1 MKYKTRRI
9 LPMLAVPLTLLIA
22 SLPVAAAAQSVS
34 SVIAATVQKNQAGA
48 EAQKRIDNIVDQT
61 QDLLQEYKVIVKEL
75 DGLNVYNQL
84 LAKQVENQQLEMQQL
99 DGAIDRVTVIE
110 RQIMP
115 LMVRMTDGLEQFVEL
130 DVPFLPEERQKRV
143 RDLMALMERSDVTVA
158 EKFRKVMEAF
168 TIESDYGRN
177 IETYRGTLNLEGKE
191 IEVDFLRI
199 GRVALIYQ
207 TLDSAKTGRWNQ
219 DSREWEEVPGSFTS
233 TVREALRVAG
243 KQKAPDLLLLPLS
256 APEDVQ

>member
-1 MKYKTRRI
+1 MKHQTRR
-9 LPMLAVPLTLLIA
+9 MLRMLVISLTALCA
-22 SLPVAAAAQSVS
+22 YLPVSAGAQSVD
-34 SVIAATVQKNQAGA
+34 SVIAAVVQKNQAGA
-48 EAQKRIDNIVDQT
+48 QSQKRIDATVDQT
-61 QDLLQEYKVIVKEL
+61 QDLLQEYKVLVKEL

-84 LAKQVENQQLEMQQL
+84 LNKQVENQQLEMQQL
-99 DGAIDRVTVIE
+99 DNAIDKVTVIE

-115 LMVRMTDGLEQFVEL
+115 LMVRMTDGLEKFVSL
-130 DVPFLPEERQKRV
+130 DVPFLPEERAKRV
-143 RDLMALMERSDVTVA
+143 RDLKTLMERSDVTVA

-177 IETYRGTLNLEGKE
+177 IETYRGTLALDGQEL
-191 IEVDFLRI
+191 EVDFLRI

-207 TLDSAKTGRWNQ
+207 TLDSERTGRWNQ
-219 DSREWEEVPGSFTS
+219 ETGQFEEVSGSFTS
-233 TVREALRVAG
+233 SVREALRVAG